1 MSQQSRP
8 NSTSSPPRVA
18 TVVRHYLLGSAAG
31 IALGLAVALGT
42 AACGNDSGPSNQ
54 PTTPGPLA
62 FAITISDNKFTP
74 SSLTVPVGTTVAWD
88 WTGNNMH
95 AVQGTFDGTPVTS
108 PTHEGSGSFRFTFT
122 KSGTYDYHC
131 AIHGAAMAARIVVK

>member
-1 MSQQSRP
+1 MSQQASVSSRR
-8 NSTSSPPRVA
+8 SPRRVA
-18 TVVRHYLLGSAAG
+18 RVVRHYLLGSAAG
-31 IALGLAVALGT
+31 IALVLAVALGIS
-42 AACGNDSGPSNQ
+42 ACGNDSGPSNQ
-54 PTTPGPLA
+54 PATPGPLA

-74 SSLTVPVGTTVAWD
+74 SSLTVPVSTTVAWD